1 MQNRSAWAQ
10 PLATLPKYKENLQTW
25 QPRAVKLKKK
35 KEISEWSSGVE
46 SRVKPRVSDWL
57 FRFVHVSPLFVCH
70 PVPWPELKGHLGVQ
84 ESFLNH
90 VCECWYGSLD
100 PAEGARG
107 RFTPH
112 DQERWRP
119 FPRQPI
125 FPSLCFPPTPLL
137 RQCWRR
143 SSLISPEPTGLFFHL
158 RIPPSHRRGRSAFH
172 IFCLFKSLAAF
183 QSVHFLPP
191 CRRAVSLSWPRLFM
205 PSSRLQLW
213 DEIFQSA
220 TSSRPLLPPLSPLVS
235 AVPHRRKI
243 AFGSLL
249 LVFWFILFWT
259 LWRYLSVCLSVQN
272 PGQLESALMGLLSW
286 RFGPSGAATKVMTT
300 KRP

>member
-46 SRVKPRVSDWL
+46 SRVKPWVSDWL

-125 FPSLCFPPTPLL
+125 FPSLCFPPHPSAQAVLAPVQFNFSRAHRL
-137 RQCWRR
+137 V
-143 SSLISPEPTGLFFHL
+143 LSPSDPSVS
-158 RIPPSHRRGRSAFH
+158 PPRKKRLSY
-172 IFCLFKSLAAF
+172 
-183 QSVHFLPP
+183 FLP
-191 CRRAVSLSWPRLFM
+191 L
-205 PSSRLQLW
+205 
-213 DEIFQSA
+213 
-220 TSSRPLLPPLSPLVS
+220 
-235 AVPHRRKI
+235 
-243 AFGSLL
+243 
-249 LVFWFILFWT
+249 
-259 LWRYLSVCLSVQN
+259 
-272 PGQLESALMGLLSW
+272 
-286 RFGPSGAATKVMTT
+286 
-300 KRP
+300 